1 MDPDSLPSITALFAF
16 LLLFSYLRLAQH
28 RGIAGGNLSRRA
40 AVALF
45 LLRDACI
52 IAVTLSGLALVQ
64 ALLPGDQGLNWRS
77 LAVLAL
83 ILLVALAAT
92 DRLALALA
100 IRQPAWAA
108 RRADPLL
115 RVLDQPLMGKLPGE
129 DRRSPHNFISRPPGQ
144 VDALPPLE
152 ELAGLDQRDRQM
164 LRSILRLDET
174 TAREVMVPRLDM
186 VAVER
191 DSTLEEVVQ
200 LMIESGHNRLP
211 VYQGILDQIVGVV
224 HLRDLMAQRQRGL
237 SLSELW
243 RPPFFIPETKRLDG
257 LLEELQEQVDHMA
270 IVVDEY
276 GGTAGVV
283 TLRNLLEEIVGE
295 IEDDSSR
302 AQQPQAVRLPD
313 GAAMVD
319 ARVAL
324 EDIAELFNTRIESPD
339 ADTVGGYV
347 YQSLD
352 RIPLVGDVVVADH
365 LSIEVVSVAG
375 PRLLKLRIS
384 SSQPHPA
391 GLNGNSSNGNEGWNS
406 GK

>member
-1 MDPDSLPSITALFAF
+1 LDPDSLPSITVLAAF
-16 LLLFSYLRLAQH
+16 LLLFSYLSLAQH
-28 RGIAGGNLSRRA
+28 WGIGSGKLSRRA
-40 AVALF
+40 GAALI

-52 IAVTLSGLALVQ
+52 IAVAVSGLALVQ
-64 ALLPGDQGLNWRS
+64 ALLPGDQGLTWRPI
-77 LAVLAL
+77 AVLSL
-83 ILLVALAAT
+83 GLLVALAAT
-92 DRLALALA
+92 DRLAQALA
-100 IRQPAWAA
+100 TRQPAWAA

-115 RVLDQPLMGKLPGE
+115 RVLDHPLMRRLPGGG
-129 DRRSPHNFISRPPGQ
+129 RGSSHHPTPAAPGQ

-152 ELAGLDQRDRQM
+152 ELAGLDQKDRQM
-164 LRSILRLDET
+164 LRSILALDET

-191 DSTLEEVVQ
+191 DNTLEEVVE

-211 VYQGILDQIVGVV
+211 VYEGTLDQVVGVV

-257 LLEELQEQVDHMA
+257 LLEELQEQADHMA

-302 AQQPQAVRLPD
+302 AQQPQAVQLPD

-324 EDIAELFNTRIESPD
+324 EDIAELFDTRIESPD

-352 RIPLVGDVVVADH
+352 RIPQVGDVVVTDH

-384 SSQPHPA
+384 SSQRHPA
-391 GLNGNSSNGNEGWNS
+391 ELNGGSGEEGAIA